1 MSEPLQ
7 QLTDIGVS
15 IWLDDLDR
23 GRLSS
28 GNLARLVADDNVVGV
43 TTNPSIFDHSISS
56 GSADYAEQIADLKV
70 RGVKVDEAIRA
81 MTAFDVRWA
90 CDVFRKTYQRSG
102 GADGRVSI
110 EVDPRLAR
118 DTTATIAEAKALHW
132 LVDRENVLIKIPATV
147 EGLPAITAAL
157 AAGVSV
163 NVTLIFSVDRY
174 RAVTEAWLAGLE
186 AAHAAGHDLSKIHSV
201 ASFFISRVDT
211 AVDKLIDEI
220 GTDQAVALRGK
231 AGIANGRLAWGVYQQ
246 VLASPRWRALA
257 AAGAKPQRPLWASTG
272 VKDPAYD
279 DDRYVVRLAAPG
291 CVNTMPE
298 ATLRAVAAH
307 GDVEGD
313 TVTGTQ
319 ADAQRVFDELTDV
332 GVDLPAVFV
341 QLEDEGVSKF
351 VDAWQ
356 DLISHVAS
364 ALGQAS

>member
-1 MSEPLQ
+1 MSGQLQ

-23 GRLSS
+23 ARLTS
-28 GNLARLVADDNVVGV
+28 GNLAQLAADDNVVGV

-70 RGVKVDEAIRA
+70 RGVDTAEAIRLL
-81 MTAFDVRWA
+81 TAFDVRWA
-90 CDVFRKTYQRSG
+90 CDVLRPAYERSDG
-102 GADGRVSI
+102 QDGRVSI

-118 DTTATIAEAKALHW
+118 QTIATIAEAKALHW

-163 NVTLIFSVDRY
+163 NVTLIFSVERY
-174 RAVTEAWLAGLE
+174 AAVTDAWLAGLE
-186 AAHAAGHDLSKIHSV
+186 AAQANGHDLSKIHSV

-211 AVDKLIDEI
+211 AVDKIIDGI
-220 GTDQAVALRGK
+220 GTGQAEALRGK
-231 AGIANGRLAWGVYQQ
+231 AGIANGRLAWGTYQK
-246 VLASPRWRALA
+246 VMASPRWKALES
-257 AAGAKPQRPLWASTG
+257 AGAQPQRPLWASTG
-272 VKDPAYD
+272 VKDPTYS

-307 GDVEGD
+307 GDVDGD
-313 TVTGTQ
+313 TVSGTQ

-341 QLEDEGVSKF
+341 QLEDDGVQKF
-351 VDAWQ
+351 IDAWE
-356 DLISHVAS
+356 DLISHVAA
-364 ALGQAS
+364 ALGGDS